1 MKDGASSNITTAEM
15 GNVHMTPDRIRQRIK
30 SSGLKQR
37 SLASRH
43 FPLSQIHQQ
52 MGMVHHSLD
61 VTLCLLNTT
70 NWKIAV
76 QPARMKVRPG
86 HQNRKDSA
94 RRGTPNFGSLFLAD
108 GRAPGIPQP
117 AKRQAGGTARQLSPG
132 PLLSGRA
139 ATAWCRGVRC
149 LGCERP
155 TAGGCACTCIYVS
168 GLIYSLLTNFT
179 LVSYSFCWR
188 SAPPRRSTCLRDKMN
203 QADSLNEH
211 DTCFTTTDVHNP
223 TKNGSHRLTPSPTH
237 PLCLSSKCRTG
248 NTRPVQQ

>member
-15 GNVHMTPDRIRQRIK
+15 GNVHMTPDRIRQRVK

-94 RRGTPNFGSLFLAD
+94 QRD
-108 GRAPGIPQP
+108 PQFRQPVPCRWTCARDSPTCKEAGPRDSP
-117 AKRQAGGTARQLSPG
+117 AAVPWSSSVCCLEG
-132 PLLSGRA
+132 
-139 ATAWCRGVRC
+139 ATSWYRGVRC

-155 TAGGCACTCIYVS
+155 TAGVCACTCI
-168 GLIYSLLTNFT
+168 
-179 LVSYSFCWR
+179 
-188 SAPPRRSTCLRDKMN
+188 
-203 QADSLNEH
+203 
-211 DTCFTTTDVHNP
+211 
-223 TKNGSHRLTPSPTH
+223 
-237 PLCLSSKCRTG
+237 
-248 NTRPVQQ
+248 